1 MCGVVLS
8 GIDRSP
14 MNAQT
19 LSLFS
24 MLCAAQLASAGAA
37 KENIRSEAH
46 NSVVSHIP
54 RQQVRSSA
62 IASIGYSKRRH
73 ILEIQFVNGA
83 VYRYLEVAP
92 SVYRELMFADSK
104 ARYYDNRIKGNYLSL
119 KVRSRPKK

>member
-1 MCGVVLS
+1 
-8 GIDRSP
+8 
-14 MNAQT
+14 MNART
-19 LSLFS
+19 PSLFS
-24 MLCAAQLASAGAA
+24 LLCAVQLASAGAA
-37 KENIRSEAH
+37 AENVRSEAH
-46 NSVVSHIP
+46 DPVISHIP
-54 RQQVRSSA
+54 REQVRSSA

-104 ARYYDNRIKGNYLSL
+104 ARYYDNHIKGNYPSL